1 MKFLEKVKLGR
12 HISGC
17 LGPELKA
24 RMTVKEHKRK
34 FGHDENFL
42 K

>member
-12 HISGC
+12 RINDC
-17 LGPELKA
+17 LGLELKA
-24 RMTVKEHKRK
+24 RMTVEEHKRK